1 MTRTALSALMVAA
14 FVLAAPAFAQ
24 GTPPESDDSRFTFNR
39 ADDGYLRLDG
49 RTGQVSICSRRT
61 VGWACQLVPDERGA
75 LEAEIARLQSENAA
89 LKKDLLARNLP
100 LPGLVK
106 PDPPTPKPDE
116 PRLQLPSDADLN
128 KVVTFIEKVW
138 RRLVEM
144 IVNLQKD
151 VLRKS

>member
-1 MTRTALSALMVAA
+1 M
-14 FVLAAPAFAQ
+14 
-24 GTPPESDDSRFTFNR
+24 
-39 ADDGYLRLDG
+39 
-49 RTGQVSICSRRT
+49 
-61 VGWACQLVPDERGA
+61 
-75 LEAEIARLQSENAA
+75 

-100 LPGLVK
+100 LPGVVK
-106 PDPPTPKPDE
+106 PDPPAPKPDE
-116 PRLQLPSDADLN
+116 PRLQVPSDADLN